1 VRPFAFLF
9 APEPSGHRLPRYQA
23 YLVRRA
29 LISGI
34 VLVSFFAVFDALYTG
49 YLLDAVAEALSALA
63 FLAIASRHRKGMG
76 NDHAAALGILVSGFL
91 VLLVALSGK
100 AQDGVVVWLVAF
112 PTLPVLFLG
121 RRLGLLINGLFTTI
135 SVLALGFLIQFQDG
149 VGGFTWVAAFNT
161 GGAIIAVTTLTFLYD
176 TMRGSAASHL
186 AQEAKTDPLTGL
198 LNRRGLLDTYP
209 RELAAARRFGRPLS
223 LLVLDLDHFKRVN
236 DTFGHDGGDMAL
248 QFVVETMKRLIRRD
262 DWSARVGGEEFAV
275 LLPNTDLIEGRGVGE
290 KIRAGIEASP
300 LVLEGG
306 QRVPLT
312 VSIGVAQAKT
322 GPGGDGDDLDALFS
336 RADRRLYK
344 AKGEGRNRVV
354 WED

>member
-1 VRPFAFLF
+1 MHPFASLF
-9 APEPSGHRLPRYQA
+9 TPEPSGYRLPRHQA
-23 YLVRRA
+23 HLVRRA

-49 YLLDAVAEALSALA
+49 YLLHATAEALSALA
-63 FLAIASRHRKGMG
+63 LLAIVLRHRKGMG
-76 NDHAAALGILVSGFL
+76 SDHAAALGIFVSGFL

-100 AQDGVVVWLVAF
+100 AEDGVLVWLVGF

-121 RRLGLLINGLFTTI
+121 RRLGLLINSLFTTI
-135 SVLALGFLIQFQDG
+135 SILVLSLLIQHQDAG
-149 VGGFTWVAAFNT
+149 EGFTWVAVFNT
-161 GGAIIAVTTLTFLYD
+161 GGAMIAVTVVVFLYD

-236 DTFGHDGGDMAL
+236 DTFGHDGGDLAL
-248 QFVVETMKRLIRRD
+248 QFVVKTMKRLIRQD

-275 LLPNTDLIEGRGVGE
+275 LLPNTDITEGRGVGE

-312 VSIGVAQAKT
+312 VSIGVAQAQT
-322 GPGGDGDDLDALFS
+322 GPGGDGDDLDTLFT

-344 AKGEGRNRVV
+344 AKSEGRNKVV
-354 WED
+354 WDD